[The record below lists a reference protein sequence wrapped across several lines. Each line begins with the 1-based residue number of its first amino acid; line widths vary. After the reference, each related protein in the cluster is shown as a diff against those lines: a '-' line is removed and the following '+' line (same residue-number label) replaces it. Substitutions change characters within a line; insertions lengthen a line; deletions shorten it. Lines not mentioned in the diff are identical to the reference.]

1 MRQDRAATLE
11 HTRAATLEHTRAAT
25 LDALRVDLTRRR
37 LLGTG
42 LGGALLLA
50 FGAVLPS
57 GCARY
62 SPIERPLRFLTR
74 KEHAVVTQAAV
85 RILGLDDEARHDL
98 GIFIDGLLADLPP
111 TSQDQAR
118 LMLRVVEHGTHLF
131 DLKPRRFTRL
141 GPAEQDAYL
150 RGWMES
156 TLGARRVIFRA
167 LKTLAALGYYAQ
179 TATFAEIGYDG
190 PWIGRV
196 EASSLVTHEPPVD
209 LATALAAWK
218 AR

>member
-1 MRQDRAATLE
+1 MDDRATLE
-11 HTRAATLEHTRAAT
+11 G
-25 LDALRVDLTRRR
+25 LRVDLTRRR
-37 LLGTG
+37 LLQTG
-42 LGGALLLA
+42 FGGALLLA
-50 FGAVLPS
+50 FGSVLPS

-62 SPIERPLRFLTR
+62 SPVESSLRFLTR
-74 KEHAVVTQAAV
+74 KEYAVVTQAAV
-85 RILGLDDEARHDL
+85 RILGLPDEAREGL
-98 GIFIDGLLADLPP
+98 GGFIDGLLADLPP
-111 TSQDQAR
+111 TSQGQAR

-141 GPAEQDAYL
+141 APAEQDAYL

-179 TATFAEIGYDG
+179 TQSFPEIGYDG
-190 PWIGRV
+190 PWLGRV
-196 EASSLVTHEPPVD
+196 EASSRVAHEAPVD
-209 LATALAAWK
+209 LATVLAAHQ

>member
-1 MRQDRAATLE
+1 MRSAGSSDDRAAMLE
-11 HTRAATLEHTRAAT
+11 
-25 LDALRVDLTRRR
+25 ALRADLTRRR
-37 LLGTG
+37 LLQTG

-50 FGAVLPS
+50 VGAILPS

-74 KEHAVVTQAAV
+74 KEYAVVTAAAV
-85 RILGLDDEARHDL
+85 RILGLPDEAREDI
-98 GIFIDGLLADLPP
+98 GGFIDGLLADLPS
-111 TSQDQAR
+111 TTQQQAR
-118 LMLRVVEHGTHLF
+118 LMIRVVEHGTHLF
-131 DLKPRRFTRL
+131 DLRPRRFTRL
-141 GPAEQDAYL
+141 DPAEQDVYL

-179 TATFAEIGYDG
+179 TSAFAEIGYDG
-190 PWIGRV
+190 PWLGRI
-196 EASSLVTHEPPVD
+196 EATSQFSHEEPAALGDV
-209 LATALAAWK
+209 LAAWK

>member
-1 MRQDRAATLE
+1 MHDRGT
-11 HTRAATLEHTRAAT
+11 T

-37 LLGTG
+37 LLQTG
-42 LGGALLLA
+42 FGGVLMLA

-62 SPIERPLRFLTR
+62 SPTEGQLRFLTR
-74 KEHAVVTQAAV
+74 KEYAVVTQAAV
-85 RILGLDDEARHDL
+85 RILGLPDDERESL
-98 GIFIDGLLADLPP
+98 GGFIDGLLADLPP
-111 TSQDQAR
+111 TSQGQAR

-131 DLKPRRFTRL
+131 DLKPQRFTRL
-141 GPAEQDAYL
+141 GPADQDAYL

-156 TLGARRVIFRA
+156 TLGARRVIYRA

-179 TATFAEIGYDG
+179 TASFEGIGYDG
-190 PWIGRV
+190 PWLGRIDATSRV
-196 EASSLVTHEPPVD
+196 AHEAPVD
-209 LATALAAWK
+209 LATALAARE

>member
-1 MRQDRAATLE
+1 MRGAGSSDDRAAMLE
-11 HTRAATLEHTRAAT
+11 
-25 LDALRVDLTRRR
+25 ALRADLTRRR
-37 LLGTG
+37 LLQTG

-50 FGAVLPS
+50 AGAILPS

-62 SPIERPLRFLTR
+62 SPTERPLRFLTR
-74 KEHAVVTQAAV
+74 KEYAVVTQAAV
-85 RILGLDDEARHDL
+85 RILGLPDEARENI
-98 GIFIDGLLADLPP
+98 GGFIDGLLAELPS
-111 TSQDQAR
+111 TTQQQAR
-118 LMLRVVEHGTHLF
+118 LMVRVVEHGTHLF

-141 GPAEQDAYL
+141 SPAEQDAYL

-179 TATFAEIGYDG
+179 TSSFEEVGYDG
-190 PWIGRV
+190 PWLGRV
-196 EASSLVTHEPPVD
+196 EASVPFTHEEPV
-209 LATALAAWK
+209 ALADALASWK

>member
-1 MRQDRAATLE
+1 MDDHATLE
-11 HTRAATLEHTRAAT
+11 G
-25 LDALRVDLTRRR
+25 LRVDLTRRR
-37 LLGTG
+37 LLQTG
-42 LGGALLLA
+42 FGGALLLA

-62 SPIERPLRFLTR
+62 SPVERSLRFLTR
-74 KEHAVVTQAAV
+74 KEYAVVTQAAV
-85 RILGLDDEARHDL
+85 RILGLPDEERESL
-98 GIFIDGLLADLPP
+98 GGFIDGLLANLPP
-111 TSQDQAR
+111 TSQSQAR

-141 GPAEQDAYL
+141 TPAEQDAYL

-179 TATFAEIGYDG
+179 SASFAAIGYDG
-190 PWIGRV
+190 PWLDRIDAPARV
-196 EASSLVTHEPPVD
+196 VHETPVD
-209 LATALAAWK
+209 LATVLAA
-218 AR
+218 RQTR

>member
-1 MRQDRAATLE
+1 MRAADASRGLMDDRAALLE
-11 HTRAATLEHTRAAT
+11 
-25 LDALRVDLTRRR
+25 ALSRDLTRRR
-37 LLGTG
+37 LLQTG
-42 LGGALLLA
+42 LGGAVLVA

-62 SPIERPLRFLTR
+62 SPIERSLRFLTR
-74 KEHAVVTQAAV
+74 KEYAIVTQAAV
-85 RILGLDDEARHDL
+85 RILGLPDEAREDI
-98 GIFIDGLLADLPP
+98 GGFIDGLLADLPP
-111 TSQDQAR
+111 TSQGQAR

-141 GPAEQDAYL
+141 SPAEQDAYL

-179 TATFAEIGYDG
+179 TTSFAGIGYDG
-190 PWIGRV
+190 PWLGRV
-196 EASSLVTHEPPVD
+196 DATPLAEHETPVD
-209 LATALAAWK
+209 LATVLASRS